1 MRKIFL
7 ILIIFEILIFST
19 GIYFYFKG
27 LKYSEKGI
35 KIKGKNLINTIYS
48 PIVNSIKFSIYIERT
63 NLKELNLLME
73 TIKEGKFKKEKLFE
87 IGFKFDLFEITIID
101 KNNRVLEST
110 KYKKGEILKEEKI
123 LKGIEEKIE
132 EDTLYFLKDFGN
144 FKVLILKDLRGIKL
158 LKREYGIKYL
168 LEEISKDPEIDFFL
182 FQAKEGV
189 VFGTK
194 LPENLIPIEKEEFLK
209 KCLEVDTICI
219 REILNDGKKCLE
231 FVKSVSI
238 FGEKEGILR
247 IGFSM
252 DNYFLLLKNLRNF
265 FLIFL
270 SFFIILFLTTFF
282 ALKIS
287 KRTEEIRFYHRILKI
302 LREYEKSPLIFA
314 KEDGKIIFINKK
326 GEEILKEKNIINKN
340 IFEIDKMDIFKI
352 KKCKEEEREI
362 FFEERINGK
371 LFSGNTFYLKE
382 GKNKFYF
389 SILRDVSNVF
399 EKLKEEKFSDFSQ
412 FLAGLAHEIKNPLN
426 LLSLSISEIEG
437 KLKGDEFLKI
447 KSAYKNLKEKV
458 EEFLLYLRPF
468 DIEKKEINIFDLFKE
483 IEEENK
489 EILRKQKIDFK
500 IEGKD
505 IKIISDYKKLKKIFS
520 NIIKNSIEAQKDGGI
535 IEVKFEKINDKLK
548 VEISDRGI
556 GIPPEDID
564 KIFSPFYTKKEK
576 GTGLGLFIVK
586 KLLQDLNGEIKIESK
601 YGFGTKV
608 IICL

>member
-437 KLKGDEFLKI
+437 KLKEDEFLKI
-447 KSAYKNLKEKV
+447 KNAYKNLKEKV

-483 IEEENK
+483 IEEENE
-489 EILRKQKIDFK
+489 EILKKQKIDFK

-586 KLLQDLNGEIKIESK
+586 KLLQDLKGEIKIESK

-608 IICL
+608 IIEF

>member
-1 MRKIFL
+1 
-7 ILIIFEILIFST
+7 
-19 GIYFYFKG
+19 
-27 LKYSEKGI
+27 
-35 KIKGKNLINTIYS
+35 
-48 PIVNSIKFSIYIERT
+48 
-63 NLKELNLLME
+63 
-73 TIKEGKFKKEKLFE
+73 
-87 IGFKFDLFEITIID
+87 
-101 KNNRVLEST
+101 
-110 KYKKGEILKEEKI
+110 
-123 LKGIEEKIE
+123 
-132 EDTLYFLKDFGN
+132 
-144 FKVLILKDLRGIKL
+144 
-158 LKREYGIKYL
+158 
-168 LEEISKDPEIDFFL
+168 
-182 FQAKEGV
+182 
-189 VFGTK
+189 
-194 LPENLIPIEKEEFLK
+194 
-209 KCLEVDTICI
+209 
-219 REILNDGKKCLE
+219 
-231 FVKSVSI
+231 
-238 FGEKEGILR
+238 
-247 IGFSM
+247 
-252 DNYFLLLKNLRNF
+252 
-265 FLIFL
+265 
-270 SFFIILFLTTFF
+270 
-282 ALKIS
+282 
-287 KRTEEIRFYHRILKI
+287 
-302 LREYEKSPLIFA
+302 
-314 KEDGKIIFINKK
+314 
-326 GEEILKEKNIINKN
+326 
-340 IFEIDKMDIFKI
+340 MDIFKI
-352 KKCKEEEREI
+352 KKCKEEGREI

-389 SILRDVSNVF
+389 SILRDVSEIF

-437 KLKGDEFLKI
+437 KLKEDEFLKI
-447 KSAYKNLKEKV
+447 KNAYKNLKEKV

-483 IEEENK
+483 IEEENE
-489 EILRKQKIDFK
+489 EILKKQKIDFK

>member
-7 ILIIFEILIFST
+7 ISIIFEIFIFSM
-19 GIYFYFKG
+19 GIYFYFKS

-48 PIVNSIKFSIYIERT
+48 PIVNSIKFSTYIERA
-63 NLKELNLLME
+63 NLRELNLLME
-73 TIKEGKFKKEKLFE
+73 TIKEGKFSKEKLFE
-87 IGFKFDLFEITIID
+87 LGFKFDLFEITIID
-101 KNNRVLEST
+101 RNNKVIEST

-123 LKGIEEKIE
+123 IKGIEEKIE
-132 EDTLYFLKDFGN
+132 EDTLYFLKDFGD
-144 FKVLILKDLRGIKL
+144 FKILILKDLRGIKL
-158 LKREYGIKYL
+158 LKREYGVKYL

-189 VFGTK
+189 IFGTK
-194 LPENLIPIEKEEFLK
+194 LPENLERIEDDDFLK
-209 KCLEVDTICI
+209 NCLNTDSVCI
-219 REILNDGKKCLE
+219 REILNNGKKCLE
-231 FVKSVSI
+231 FAKSIII

-252 DNYFLLLKNLRNF
+252 DNYFLFLKNLRNF
-265 FLIFL
+265 LLIFL
-270 SFFIILFLTTFF
+270 FFFVILFLTSFF
-282 ALKIS
+282 SLKIL
-287 KRTEEIRFYHRILKI
+287 KREKEIKFYDRILKI
-302 LREYEKSPLIFA
+302 LKEYEKSPLIFV
-314 KEDGKIIFINKK
+314 KENGQIIFANKR
-326 GEEILKEKNIINKN
+326 GEEILREKNIINKN

-362 FFEERINGK
+362 FFDERINGK
-371 LFSGNTFYLKE
+371 LFSGNVFYLKE
-382 GKNKFYF
+382 GKNKFFF
-389 SILRDVSNVF
+389 SILKDVSEVF

-426 LLSLSISEIEG
+426 LLSLSIFEIEG
-437 KLKGDEFLKI
+437 KLKEEEFLKI
-447 KSAYKNLKEKV
+447 KNAYKELKEKV
-458 EEFLLYLRPF
+458 EEFLIYLKPF

-489 EILRKQKIDFK
+489 EILKRQKIDFK

-505 IKIISDYKKLKKIFS
+505 LKIISDYKKLKKIFS
-520 NIIKNSIEAQKDGGI
+520 NIIKNSIEAQEEGGI
-535 IEVKFEKINDKLK
+535 IEIKFEKINDKLK
-548 VEISDRGI
+548 VEISDRGT

-576 GTGLGLFIVK
+576 GTGLGLFLVK
-586 KLLQDLNGEIKIESK
+586 KLLQDLKGEIKIESK

-608 IICL
+608 IIEF

>member
-7 ILIIFEILIFST
+7 ILITFELIIFSA

-27 LKYSEKGI
+27 LEYSEKGI
-35 KIKGKNLINTIYS
+35 KIKGKNLINTLYS
-48 PIVNSIKFSIYIERT
+48 PIVNSIKFSTYIERT

-73 TIKEGKFKKEKLFE
+73 AIREGEFNKEKLFE
-87 IGFKFDLFEITIID
+87 LGFKFDLFEITIID
-101 KNNRVLEST
+101 KNNKVIEST
-110 KYKKGEILKEEKI
+110 RYKKGEILKEEKI
-123 LKGIEEKIE
+123 MKGKEEKIE
-132 EDTLYFLKDFGN
+132 EDTLYFLKNFGN
-144 FKVLILKDLRGIKL
+144 FKILILKDLRGIKL

-168 LEEISKDPEIDFFL
+168 IEEISRDPEIDFFL
-182 FQAKEGV
+182 FQAKEGI

-194 LPENLIPIEKEEFLK
+194 LPENLTRIEDDEFLK
-209 KCLEVDTICI
+209 NCLNTDSVCI
-219 REILNDGKKCLE
+219 REILNNGKKCLE
-231 FVKSVSI
+231 FAKSVII

-265 FLIFL
+265 LLIFL
-270 SFFIILFLTTFF
+270 SFFIILSLISFF
-282 ALKIS
+282 ALKIL
-287 KRTEEIRFYHRILKI
+287 KREKEIKFYDRILKI
-302 LREYEKSPLIFA
+302 LKEYEKSPLIFV
-314 KEDGKIIFINKK
+314 KENGEIIFANKK
-326 GEEILKEKNIINKN
+326 VEEILKEKNIINKN

-371 LFSGNTFYLKE
+371 LFSGNTFSLKE
-382 GKNKFYF
+382 GKNKFFF
-389 SILRDVSNVF
+389 SILRDISEVF

-426 LLSLSISEIEG
+426 LLSLSICEIEG
-437 KLKGDEFLKI
+437 KLEEDEFLKI
-447 KSAYKNLKEKV
+447 KNAYKELKEKV
-458 EEFLLYLRPF
+458 EEFLIYLKPF
-468 DIEKKEINIFDLFKE
+468 DIERREINIYDLFKE

-489 EILRKQKIDFK
+489 EILKKYRIDFK

-505 IKIISDYKKLKKIFS
+505 LKIISDYKKLKKIFS
-520 NIIKNSIEAQKDGGI
+520 NIIKNSIEAQEEGGI
-535 IEVKFEKINDKLK
+535 IEIKFEKINDKLR
-548 VEISDRGI
+548 VEISDRGM

-576 GTGLGLFIVK
+576 GTGLGLFLVK

-608 IICL
+608 IIEF

>member
-48 PIVNSIKFSIYIERT
+48 PIVNSIKFSTFIERA
-63 NLKELNLLME
+63 NLRELNLLME
-73 TIKEGKFKKEKLFE
+73 TIKEGKFNKEKLFE

-110 KYKKGEILKEEKI
+110 RYKKGEILKEEKI

-238 FGEKEGILR
+238 FGEK
-247 IGFSM
+247 
-252 DNYFLLLKNLRNF
+252 
-265 FLIFL
+265 
-270 SFFIILFLTTFF
+270 
-282 ALKIS
+282 
-287 KRTEEIRFYHRILKI
+287 
-302 LREYEKSPLIFA
+302 
-314 KEDGKIIFINKK
+314 
-326 GEEILKEKNIINKN
+326 
-340 IFEIDKMDIFKI
+340 
-352 KKCKEEEREI
+352 
-362 FFEERINGK
+362 
-371 LFSGNTFYLKE
+371 
-382 GKNKFYF
+382 
-389 SILRDVSNVF
+389 
-399 EKLKEEKFSDFSQ
+399 
-412 FLAGLAHEIKNPLN
+412 
-426 LLSLSISEIEG
+426 
-437 KLKGDEFLKI
+437 
-447 KSAYKNLKEKV
+447 
-458 EEFLLYLRPF
+458 
-468 DIEKKEINIFDLFKE
+468 
-483 IEEENK
+483 
-489 EILRKQKIDFK
+489 
-500 IEGKD
+500 
-505 IKIISDYKKLKKIFS
+505 
-520 NIIKNSIEAQKDGGI
+520 
-535 IEVKFEKINDKLK
+535 
-548 VEISDRGI
+548 
-556 GIPPEDID
+556 
-564 KIFSPFYTKKEK
+564 
-576 GTGLGLFIVK
+576 
-586 KLLQDLNGEIKIESK
+586 
-601 YGFGTKV
+601 
-608 IICL
+608 